1 MVGFLAVF
9 LVVGSV
15 EFLEFLGLLVV
26 VYFLVLGFALFD
38 LGPDIGLLG
47 PGLLLGLVPHAFVE
61 PVDTVGAVVA
71 VIVAA
76 AIVVGTV
83 GAWVA
88 GVVAGASVVVF
99 VVVTVV
105 VGEGTVVLDV
115 VPGSLARAAWLG
127 VAE

>member
-1 MVGFLAVF
+1 MDGFLAVF
-9 LVVGSV
+9 LVAGSV

-38 LGPDIGLLG
+38 LGPDIG
-47 PGLLLGLVPHAFVE
+47 LLGLVPHAFVE

-99 VVVTVV
+99 VVATVA

-115 VPGSLARAAWLG
+115 VPGSLARAAWPG